1 MTFRAALIGAAGVAL
16 LLALLALLWPRFP
29 GRQPGAARVLVGGGD
44 AGGMARVSPLQEHLD
59 SAALEDASRDTAAEG
74 LQALIVLRHGY
85 IVYER
90 FGHGYDAGTVIDSGA
105 FAQVLLALAAG
116 IAAHDDRLPLQSL
129 NGFDPVR
136 VRDAIEAGTRQSYP
150 DYLSQRLWRRL
161 NAAAAW
167 IDTPAP
173 GAPGVRGVPG
183 ATAPVPAAV
192 PAAVPA
198 DCCFHARV
206 LDWLRVAAVLLDDG
220 RFEGKAVVP
229 AGWVERM
236 RRPVSASGSEGFGVE
251 LASAAHGAE
260 AFAAED
266 VFFLR
271 GPGRWR
277 LWLMP
282 TLNLGVLFGSASQ
295 LPAWDE
301 TRLPNLVIRAV
312 SERAPQRD
320 TGSQLRQLVPGH

>member
-1 MTFRAALIGAAGVAL
+1 MTLRAALIGAAGVAL
-16 LLALLALLWPRFP
+16 LLALLPALWKGFA
-29 GRQPGAARVLVGGGD
+29 GRQGAGERVLVSGGD
-44 AGGMARVSPLQEHLD
+44 AGGMPRVPPLEEHLD
-59 SAALEDASRDTAAEG
+59 GAALEDASRDAAADG

-116 IAAHDDRLPLQSL
+116 IEAHDDNLPLQSL

-150 DYLSQRLWRRL
+150 DYLSLRLWRRL
-161 NAAAAW
+161 NAASAW
-167 IDTPAP
+167 I
-173 GAPGVRGVPG
+173 GVPDTG
-183 ATAPVPAAV
+183 AAGSAGAAAIKATA
-192 PAAVPA
+192 PA
-198 DCCFHARV
+198 DCCFHARL
-206 LDWLRVAAVLLDDG
+206 LDWLRVAGVLLDDG

-229 AGWVERM
+229 PGWVERM
-236 RRPVSASGSEGFGVE
+236 RRPVSASGHEGFGVE

-260 AFAAED
+260 AFAADD

-277 LWLMP
+277 LWLVP
-282 TLNLGVLFGSASQ
+282 TLNLGVMFGSASEGT
-295 LPAWDE
+295 PAWDE

-312 SERAPQRD
+312 SEGVPQRGS
-320 TGSQLRQLVPGH
+320 GSQLQQLVPGH